1 VAHALVMQGSLD
13 GDRSLDELLA
23 VVGISRQWME
33 VVLMDGD
40 APAGRILCKA
50 GRLVAV
56 YAEPDR
62 QGLDAL
68 ARLRRGYARE
78 FAVYQ
83 RPPPEGVG
91 EPLGRIEH
99 LVAEP
104 APPPDPTGDR
114 TPIRELVLA
123 GSFAD
128 TPLRDVLT
136 TLALSR
142 QHVVVLLRARGRTR
156 GSIAIKSGRIVD
168 AEHAGRR
175 GADALRALIDDPG
188 DGFVVYRVPP
198 GTPVPEPLG
207 RVEELLAPP
216 PAPEEPPTIDLG
228 PYAYDEAPTRVFA
241 LPQEP
246 APPTT
251 ARLSPVPPTLE
262 DRVAELTAAV
272 AALRD
277 AVTAVSPARAT
288 RADDP
293 VLLTMAVSQ
302 LLTLLFVGAVVL
314 RMLSGG

>member
-1 VAHALVMQGSLD
+1 MAHALVMQGSLD

-33 VVLMDGD
+33 VVLTEGD

-50 GRLVAV
+50 GRVVAV
-56 YAEPDR
+56 HAEPDR
-62 QGLDAL
+62 EGLDAL
-68 ARLRRGYARE
+68 ARLRSARGRE

-83 RPPPEGVG
+83 RSAPEGVG

-99 LVAEP
+99 LVAV
-104 APPPDPTGDR
+104 AAPPDPTGDR

-128 TPLRDVLT
+128 SPLRDVLT
-136 TLALSR
+136 AVALSR
-142 QHVVVLLRARGRTR
+142 QHVVLLLRARGRTR
-156 GSIAIKSGRIVD
+156 GSVAIKAGRIVD

-175 GADALRALIDDPG
+175 GVEALRALVDDPG

-207 RVEELLAPP
+207 RVQDLVVPSAPP
-216 PAPEEPPTIDLG
+216 EATIDL
-228 PYAYDEAPTRVFA
+228 PPFAYDEAPTRIVE
-241 LPQEP
+241 LPEPEP
-246 APPTT
+246 AP
-251 ARLSPVPPTLE
+251 AGIEAQVG
-262 DRVAELTAAV
+262 ALTDAV
-272 AALRD
+272 GALRE
-277 AVTAVSPARAT
+277 AVTALARARET

-293 VLLTMAVSQ
+293 VLLTLAVSQ

-314 RMLSGG
+314 RLLSGG